1 MVNFRDKPLA
11 QRKKEVE
18 QILKR
23 FPDKIPILLTKSKSS
38 YISNID
44 KEKFLVPNNMTVG
57 EFMYMIRKR
66 IILEAHQAIYIFFN
80 NNLVNTSA
88 LMSEIYMNYKDKDD
102 EMLYASY
109 AGENTFG

>member
-1 MVNFRDKPLA
+1 MVSFKDKPVT

-18 QILKR
+18 QILKK

-38 YISNID
+38 QITNID

-57 EFMYMIRKR
+57 EFMFMIRKR
-66 IILEAHQAIYIFFN
+66 IILESHQAIFIFFN

-88 LMSEIYMNYKDKDD
+88 LMSEIYENYRNKDD

-109 AGENTFG
+109 SGENTFG